1 MQKVSRIK
9 FHHLSVYTSLKLI
22 CTKKPNRVDLDIN
35 FSVAWTRSLSK
46 KNYNGINTM
55 RKKMI
60 LKPFDVCGK
69 KYVFIEWI

>member
-9 FHHLSVYTSLKLI
+9 FHHLSVYASLKLI
-22 CTKKPNRVDLDIN
+22 CTKTNRVDLDIN

-60 LKPFDVCGK
+60 LKPFDVCVK
-69 KYVFIEWI
+69 KYAFIEWI